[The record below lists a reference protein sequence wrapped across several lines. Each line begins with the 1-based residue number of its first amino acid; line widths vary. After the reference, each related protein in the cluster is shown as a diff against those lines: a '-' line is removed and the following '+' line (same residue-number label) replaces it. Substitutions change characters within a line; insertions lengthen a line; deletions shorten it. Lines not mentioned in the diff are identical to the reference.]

1 MPWVLLIALAFGAL
15 LGGWFGDSKGPQV
28 VLTKASPGTKPVPS
42 LIGMSLSKAER
53 TITAWGFYTYSI
65 AQWPR
70 IGHGGTVI
78 YQSPRAGTRLVPQ
91 DTAFSL
97 AVGVSYHFT
106 ALLKVDGCLAVDVDL
121 EQISPRPVEVV
132 PDAPYRTLPVNLEP
146 KDVDAWRIFGLP
158 SLIAPHDWTCT
169 GFVSEDG
176 GNSFTA
182 VPPGEVPPSPQEGAS
197 EETPVPE
204 IAVYGVPACQGCV
217 YGIAGAYFPASG
229 DNGTYTTPTKIP
241 AGEIYRR
248 VGTHVV
254 DFTDPPGVK
263 GTGEPSGG
271 SDPSVG
277 AIVFKPHSAAVIT
290 CILPPAEVEICTT
303 AIRAFTTYEL
313 ATNPVGE
320 AEVRIA
326 KTHMNSK
333 TRSR

>member
-1 MPWVLLIALAFGAL
+1 M
-15 LGGWFGDSKGPQV
+15 
-28 VLTKASPGTKPVPS
+28 
-42 LIGMSLSKAER
+42 
-53 TITAWGFYTYSI
+53 
-65 AQWPR
+65 
-70 IGHGGTVI
+70 
-78 YQSPRAGTRLVPQ
+78 
-91 DTAFSL
+91 
-97 AVGVSYHFT
+97 
-106 ALLKVDGCLAVDVDL
+106 
-121 EQISPRPVEVV
+121 
-132 PDAPYRTLPVNLEP
+132 
-146 KDVDAWRIFGLP
+146 
-158 SLIAPHDWTCT
+158 
-169 GFVSEDG
+169 
-176 GNSFTA
+176 
-182 VPPGEVPPSPQEGAS
+182 
-197 EETPVPE
+197 PE